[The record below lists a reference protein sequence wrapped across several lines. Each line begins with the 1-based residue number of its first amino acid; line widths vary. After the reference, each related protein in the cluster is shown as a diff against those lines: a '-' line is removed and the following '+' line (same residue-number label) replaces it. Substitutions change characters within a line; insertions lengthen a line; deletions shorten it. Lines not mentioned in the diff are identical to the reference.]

1 MHWRDW
7 VDRFGPVLA
16 THRTAL
22 SCLLPR
28 VATTSLR
35 FTMVFSDHR
44 SSSDVSKESCKL
56 RIATN
61 KSTTTLA
68 HTHTLSIRS
77 GPGAEIVHFSVDKLV
92 TVSVPCSHRHPRVC
106 KVVGVTELASR
117 IEVILTKTTLQCRS
131 LLFEMLFPRSL
142 LQGAGCQARSVRLSK
157 LECSGLSR
165 E

>member
-16 THRTAL
+16 THRMAL

-92 TVSVPCSHRHPRVC
+92 TVSVPCLTTPTSVQGGRRDRAGLPDRSDSDQNDVAMSFFALRNA
-106 KVVGVTELASR
+106 VPTLFAAAGRLPSTLRSAIQAGVFRPIS
-117 IEVILTKTTLQCRS
+117 
-131 LLFEMLFPRSL
+131 
-142 LQGAGCQARSVRLSK
+142 
-157 LECSGLSR
+157 
-165 E
+165 